1 MAKHLR
7 RRTPTRLMQLR
18 VPEEL
23 HTWLKEYAFVN
34 KTTMTNIVTAYLTRL
49 RDRKESPMK
58 VPEV

>member
-1 MAKHLR
+1 
-7 RRTPTRLMQLR
+7 MQLR